1 MHIDEQGENAIT
13 KYKRNI
19 VQTDHNMLSMELNLS
34 YHTEKEHERFEL
46 FNLRNKVCQQ
56 KFKEFTSKTN
66 MFSKCFQSDESIDEQ
81 FQRWQTKLQ
90 KAMHACFRK
99 IRVTN
104 KEKKMSN
111 IDILMK
117 EKKTLQKKKSLNAEE
132 EEKISSIDKEIS
144 KAYEDREWKS
154 WRRFLGT

>member
-1 MHIDEQGENAIT
+1 
-13 KYKRNI
+13 
-19 VQTDHNMLSMELNLS
+19 MLSMELNLS

-117 EKKTLQKKKSLNAEE
+117 EKKEQLSA
-132 EEKISSIDKEIS
+132 EKITLKMVKLIVKHYHGNTLVDMCDI
-144 KAYEDREWKS
+144 
-154 WRRFLGT
+154 